1 MADERDVAT
10 QDLALIDQ
18 YLDACWMEKGLSQ
31 NSLAAYRRDLLFFA
45 RWIFSKSTAVGL
57 MHVDEDVVL
66 AYLDARGDQFD
77 RRSTARAISALR
89 GFYRYQVRVEAL
101 ADDPMSNVE
110 LPKLGRTLPTVLT
123 EQDVEALLEAPD
135 IDLPIGMRDR
145 AMLELLYACGL
156 RVTELVT
163 LETHQVN
170 MRQGVVRLI
179 GKGNKERLVPM
190 GEEALNWIE
199 RYSKEAR
206 AELLPNPSSQILFP
220 STRGNVM
227 ARQTFWHR
235 IKRYVVE
242 AGIQVSVSPHTLRHA
257 FATHLL
263 NHGADLRVVQ
273 LLLGHSD
280 LSTTQI
286 YTYVAQHRLKEIHA
300 MHHPRG

>member
-1 MADERDVAT
+1 MADESDVAA
-10 QDLALIDQ
+10 QDLTLIDL

-45 RWIFSKSTAVGL
+45 RWVFSKSTVAGL
-57 MHVDEDVVL
+57 MDAGEDVVL
-66 AYLDARGDQFD
+66 AYLDARGDQFN

-89 GFYRYQVRVEAL
+89 GFYQYQIRVEAL
-101 ADDPMSNVE
+101 SDDPMSNVE
-110 LPKLGRTLPTVLT
+110 LPKLGRTLPKVLT

-135 IDLPIGMRDR
+135 IGLPIGMRDR

-199 RYSKEAR
+199 RYANEAR
-206 AELLPNPSSQILFP
+206 AELLSNPSSQVLFP
-220 STRGNVM
+220 SSRGNVM
-227 ARQTFWHR
+227 TRQTFWHR
-235 IKRYVVE
+235 IKRYVTE
-242 AGIQVSVSPHTLRHA
+242 TGIQVSVSPHTLRHA

>member
-1 MADERDVAT
+1 MADENDVAA
-10 QDLALIDQ
+10 QDLTLIDQ

-45 RWIFSKSTAVGL
+45 RWIFSKSAVSGL
-57 MHVDEDVVL
+57 MDVDEDTVL

-89 GFYRYQVRVEAL
+89 GFYQYQIRVEVL
-101 ADDPMSNVE
+101 SDDPMSNVE
-110 LPKLGRTLPTVLT
+110 LPKLGRTLPKVLT
-123 EQDVEALLEAPD
+123 EQDVEALLDAPD
-135 IDLPIGMRDR
+135 VSSPIGMRDR

-190 GEEALNWIE
+190 GEEAMNWIE
-199 RYSKEAR
+199 RYAKEAR
-206 AELLPNPSSQILFP
+206 AELLSNPSSQVLFP
-220 STRGNVM
+220 SSRGNVM

-242 AGIQVSVSPHTLRHA
+242 AGISVSVSPHTLRHA

>member
-1 MADERDVAT
+1 MADESNLAA
-10 QDLALIDQ
+10 QDLTLIDQ

-45 RWIFSKSTAVGL
+45 RWLFSRPAALGL
-57 MHVDEDVVL
+57 MGVDESVVL

-89 GFYRYQVRVEAL
+89 GFYQYQVRVEAL
-101 ADDPMSNVE
+101 NDDPMSNVE
-110 LPKLGRTLPTVLT
+110 LPKLGRTLPKVLT
-123 EQDVEALLEAPD
+123 EQDVEALLGAPD
-135 IDLPIGMRDR
+135 VGLPIGMRDR

-206 AELLPNPSSQILFP
+206 SELLPNPSSQILFP

-227 ARQTFWHR
+227 TRQTFWYR

-242 AGIQVSVSPHTLRHA
+242 AGVQVSVSPHTLRHA